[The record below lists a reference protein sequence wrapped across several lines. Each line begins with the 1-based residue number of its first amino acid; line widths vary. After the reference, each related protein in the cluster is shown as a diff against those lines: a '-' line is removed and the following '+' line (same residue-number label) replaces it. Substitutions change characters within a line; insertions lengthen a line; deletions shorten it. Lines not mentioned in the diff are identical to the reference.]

1 MRIQVVTDSAC
12 DIPEE
17 VIDSYGIKVIPNYVN
32 IGDKSYQDGVD
43 ITRQQFYNG
52 LGNFPTHP
60 KTAAPGPEIFLKIF
74 QQAEQNGFDHVLSI
88 HVAGKLSSTCN
99 SALQAAKE
107 SKIPVTV
114 HDSEQLSLGAGLQV
128 ITACKAAAEG
138 NSIGEIKQIVT
149 DLGNRTHVYAILDT
163 LKFLYLSGRVNLA
176 MRGIG
181 SILRIKPLMTV
192 YKGIPI
198 FEKVRTQGKA
208 IERMFQHIQKLGPLE
223 HVSIVHTQALGA
235 AKKLYQKAQSLIP
248 ENNQPYIQTVTPA
261 VGAHVGP
268 NGIGLV
274 CVAS

>member
-1 MRIQVVTDSAC
+1 MRIQIVTDSAC

-17 VIDSYGIKVIPNYVN
+17 VINSYRIKVIPNYVN

-43 ITRQQFYNG
+43 ITRQQFYSG
-52 LGNFPTHP
+52 LGNFPSHP
-60 KTAAPGPEIFLKIF
+60 KTAAPGPELFSKIY
-74 QQAEQNGFDHVLSI
+74 QQAAQNGFDHVLSI

-138 NSIGEIKQIVT
+138 NSIQEIKQILT

-198 FEKVRTQGKA
+198 FEKVRTQSKA